1 MPIFIREEND
11 AKEAWHAKIT
21 ATQDS
26 VFLTTTQEQAE
37 KDAARIQ
44 LVKQRAARRKEHVL
58 NCLMKQ
64 GMNKQQA
71 LQYIATHPEII
82 G

>member
-26 VFLTTTQEQAE
+26 VFLTKTQEQIE
-37 KDAARIQ
+37 KETARIQ
-44 LVKQRAARRKEHVL
+44 LAKQRAARRKEHVL
-58 NCLMKQ
+58 NCLIKQ
-64 GMNKQQA
+64 GMNKEQA
-71 LQYIATHPEII
+71 LQHIAAHPEII